1 MIHVVEL
8 PASFSALPQVP
19 IAETGSSPALF
30 LRKTVWSGTAVETF
44 SCMAPFPLDKPL
56 GPALELRV
64 GTLFFWE

>member
-1 MIHVVEL
+1 MVEL

-19 IAETGSSPALF
+19 IAEAGSSLALF
-30 LRKTVWSGTAVETF
+30 LRSVWSGTAVETF
-44 SCMAPFPLDKPL
+44 SSMAPFPLDKPL